1 MRWNRQKFAKNN
13 VTEFFIKRNP
23 NYLSEE
29 YQISRISKN
38 RTVNRNFKNSEVQ
51 KEYNQSISFANSIII
66 GKSFIQT
73 NLLPRH
79 LLEIGI
85 SFCQHGICFFQS
97 EILHSFNFP
106 KRNFFSYFML
116 PKIWKICVYEPIS
129 KFFWDLIPP

>member
-1 MRWNRQKFAKNN
+1 MQKQHWFLFSIFNHSQNRFLYFVEPKWNTRLIFFTTNQDWQIPFQRCPEMKHSLFMSNAYFELRWSLQ
-13 VTEFFIKRNP
+13 
-23 NYLSEE
+23 NYSDTR
-29 YQISRISKN
+29 Y
-38 RTVNRNFKNSEVQ
+38 
-51 KEYNQSISFANSIII
+51 
-66 GKSFIQT
+66 
-73 NLLPRH
+73 

-106 KRNFFSYFML
+106 KRNFFYSYFML